1 MKGRLFDDLD
11 GTEAQLDF
19 LSNGGPEA
27 DYFLG
32 IRRVF
37 DGAYNV
43 YEKLDG
49 QRIENSL
56 LTWSKTHALTSA
68 AIESPS
74 IVVLNTVKHSPDKY
88 LNVFSDLE
96 STFSI
101 CDMRG
106 SS

>member
-32 IRRVF
+32 IRRVL